1 MGVPRPHFP
10 SHQWRCWDT
19 RLISLPSSL
28 VTLLSSPIQLSPPLS
43 LRVTAHWKTNILTR
57 RTPPTPPIPTPG
69 PSINYVSLYC
79 PPPLS
84 LHPPLPPYSDCNRI
98 LPAAYSLHA
107 FITVSHLRRALRGQ
121 EKKKKQNK
129 QNIKLAAEGELWCGR
144 CRCHAKRRRPGGKV
158 CLESVVCPPC
168 WAREPLIQDIPESER
183 TFFTDQETIIWT
195 WIKLSLKFDL
205 V

>member
-1 MGVPRPHFP
+1 MLRHSANLPPFISCHP
-10 SHQWRCWDT
+10 ALLSHPT
-19 RLISLPSSL
+19 LPSSF
-28 VTLLSSPIQLSPPLS
+28 LSESRLIGRQTSWPSAPLQHPPL
-43 LRVTAHWKTNILTR
+43 
-57 RTPPTPPIPTPG
+57 PTPG
-69 PSINYVSLYC
+69 PSINYASLYR

-84 LHPPLPPYSDCNRI
+84 LHPPLPPCSDCNRI
-98 LPAAYSLHA
+98 LPAAYSLRA
-107 FITVSHLRRALRGQ
+107 FINVSHLRRALRGQ

-144 CRCHAKRRRPGGKV
+144 CRCHVKRRRPGGKV

-195 WIKLSLKFDL
+195 WIKFDL